1 MICLIPVG
9 SPIVFINHIY
19 PISSQIYFP
28 SVFPGYEDDF
38 MQRAGLVSEAPLR
51 VTAQA
56 CSGSSSQATGSHSWP
71 QERALPGS
79 SAVQLSSSGYPKCR
93 YPTVQHGPSLSSR
106 ICLLA
111 GAMGRGS
118 GCRTGNLLNTFNLA
132 ALPPRGQLV
141 LGKQAQMPHCT
152 PQSSQA
158 MFFIALGARGGLRI
172 KAVVPNSL
180 LLF

>member
-1 MICLIPVG
+1 M
-9 SPIVFINHIY
+9 
-19 PISSQIYFP
+19 
-28 SVFPGYEDDF
+28 
-38 MQRAGLVSEAPLR
+38 SEAPLR

-172 KAVVPNSL
+172 KAMVPNSL